1 MYFSI
6 VGPHCKKVSTFV
18 VWLVWFAHPYFMIND
33 DCAEAD
39 ALWRWASVSFLWT
52 ALILSSGRAYL
63 KMVGCPTAHAG
74 LIFGDA
80 GQFTANAGGVL
91 HLRFHPTYWLTHGY
105 RRFFD
110 FAVLGDDALIG
121 ISEELAL
128 LLYPEARLLLCQG
141 DVFSPHMAQ
150 SLRSEDALRCKGGF
164 SKGGLGWRV
173 RLAIVCL

>member
-39 ALWRWASVSFLWT
+39 ALWRWASSVVSVD
-52 ALILSSGRAYL
+52 RADL
-63 KMVGCPTAHAG
+63 VQWQGIPENGWVVQRAHAG

-121 ISEELAL
+121 ISEEFGAA
-128 LLYPEARLLLCQG
+128 PVSRSPAVAVFKG
-141 DVFSPHMAQ
+141 DVFSPHTGSISA
-150 SLRSEDALRCKGGF
+150 E
-164 SKGGLGWRV
+164 
-173 RLAIVCL
+173 